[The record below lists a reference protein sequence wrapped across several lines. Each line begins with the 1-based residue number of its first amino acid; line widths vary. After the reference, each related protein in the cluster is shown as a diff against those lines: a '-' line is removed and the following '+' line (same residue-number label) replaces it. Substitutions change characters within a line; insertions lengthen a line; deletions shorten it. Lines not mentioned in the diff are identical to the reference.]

1 MAEAGVVHHRFEEE
15 AAEVVVVAEVV
26 EAARCYFVEVQVG
39 AMQAEGQ
46 VCQAVGVEVQLA
58 DRREAEAVAEEAVVQ
73 VVQLK

>member
-1 MAEAGVVHHRFEEE
+1 MVRHRFEEE
-15 AAEVVVVAEVV
+15 GAGAVVEVVEAV

-46 VCQAVGVEVQLA
+46 ACQAVGVEVQLA
-58 DRREAEAVAEEAVVQ
+58 DRREEVAEAEEAVVQ